1 MKVKLILL
9 KITDKN
15 CKNIAD
21 RLYDFTEFCV
31 NELYPIHSQ
40 NDTDPIVITDE
51 DYIFVVKAGHVFWNG
66 GILLK
71 CLEEKTTKFS
81 DEPVV
86 GDENWFLIDC
96 KKIDEKIFDIEK
108 HNIKPFSRSVQLQK
122 KYSFPKQMYSH
133 IEKLMADLSSSVPT
147 KLKPFAKEL
156 RAAYENLEMGY
167 YVINT
172 ETINTTKTF
181 TSKFDNYLGV
191 CGGLKTYILLGQ
203 DYFSENTNVLLF
215 DISPAAIKWQQFLRK
230 MWNGEIEYFIPLA
243 RVFNKLN
250 PNLYPILPYTRDGIT
265 RTGKKEEKI
274 LHEFLSENDISAQQ
288 LKKGWNKFQKMNVEY
303 KKIDLF
309 NSNDV
314 EKLVRYTK
322 LGTNTYFWISNCF
335 VMERHRFQFG
345 KTIAPEEEFIKKFRD
360 NSHTP
365 CTFDAG
371 IKIYTGPK
379 L

>member
-122 KYSFPKQMYSH
+122 NIHSQSKC
-133 IEKLMADLSSSVPT
+133 ILT
-147 KLKPFAKEL
+147 LK
-156 RAAYENLEMGY
+156 N
-167 YVINT
+167 
-172 ETINTTKTF
+172 
-181 TSKFDNYLGV
+181 
-191 CGGLKTYILLGQ
+191 
-203 DYFSENTNVLLF
+203 
-215 DISPAAIKWQQFLRK
+215 
-230 MWNGEIEYFIPLA
+230 
-243 RVFNKLN
+243 
-250 PNLYPILPYTRDGIT
+250 
-265 RTGKKEEKI
+265 
-274 LHEFLSENDISAQQ
+274 
-288 LKKGWNKFQKMNVEY
+288 
-303 KKIDLF
+303 
-309 NSNDV
+309 
-314 EKLVRYTK
+314 
-322 LGTNTYFWISNCF
+322 
-335 VMERHRFQFG
+335 
-345 KTIAPEEEFIKKFRD
+345 
-360 NSHTP
+360 
-365 CTFDAG
+365 
-371 IKIYTGPK
+371 
-379 L
+379 